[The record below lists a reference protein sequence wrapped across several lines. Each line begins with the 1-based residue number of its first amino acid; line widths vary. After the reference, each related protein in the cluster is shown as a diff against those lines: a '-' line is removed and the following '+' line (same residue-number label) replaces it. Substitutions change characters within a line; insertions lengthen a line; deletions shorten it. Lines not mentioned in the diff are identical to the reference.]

1 MMLNNRG
8 WGMRDMIIYL
18 CILILFLL
26 FASYSVNTLYENMG
40 NNNVADKDDLP
51 EKNEQDVDL
60 QYYRDLEY
68 ELISAT
74 FNYLANYYADSSIVL
89 HNTTINVQELMDHE
103 FIDDLYDQFGNNVC
117 EGYSIVNRNEK
128 GAFVVSSYI
137 NCSNY
142 KTEGY

>member
-1 MMLNNRG
+1 MLNNHG

-26 FASYSVNTLYENMG
+26 FASYSINTLYENIG
-40 NNNVADKDDLP
+40 NNNVVDKYGSS
-51 EKNEQDVDL
+51 EESERAFDL

-74 FNYLANYYADSSIVL
+74 FDYLANYYADPSVVL
-89 HNTTINVQELMDHE
+89 HNTKINVQELVNHD

-117 EGYSIVNRNEK
+117 EGYSIVDRNEK
-128 GAFVVSSYI
+128 GNFVVKSYI